1 MITVRK
7 SRGKIY
13 FVCVPK
19 RNDNENAIPLLFW
32 REQRVGVMQGQT
44 VLCYWSLGACARLT
58 ASVLLCFSRHTASP
72 ANVEHMATAASRYH
86 SNNSQ

>member
-7 SRGKIY
+7 SKGEIY
-13 FVCVPK
+13 FCV
-19 RNDNENAIPLLFW
+19 RVQEIEDNEIAIPLLFW
-32 REQRVGVMQGQT
+32 RDQRVGQT
-44 VLCYWSLGACARLT
+44 VLCYWSPAACARLT